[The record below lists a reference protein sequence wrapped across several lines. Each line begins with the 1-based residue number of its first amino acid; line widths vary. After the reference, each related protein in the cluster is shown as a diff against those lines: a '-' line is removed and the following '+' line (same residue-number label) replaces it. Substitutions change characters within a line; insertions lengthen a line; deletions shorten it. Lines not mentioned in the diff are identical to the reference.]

1 MPTIKKI
8 SDGYRFYFYSFDC
21 YEPVHVHVEKEYMNC
36 KFWLDPI
43 SLAANY
49 GFSAKELNKIQR
61 IIEKNTKLIIEAWNE
76 HCG

>member
-21 YEPVHVHVEKEYMNC
+21 YEPIHVHVEKEGMNC

-43 SLAANY
+43 SLSANY
-49 GFSAKELNKIQR
+49 GFGAKELNKIQR
-61 IIEKNTKLIIEAWNE
+61 IIIKNSKLIIEAWNE
-76 HCG
+76 HCS

>member
-8 SDGYRFYFYSFDC
+8 SDKYRFYFYSFDC
-21 YEPVHVHVEKEYMNC
+21 YEPMHVHVAKDDMNC

-49 GFSAKELNKIQR
+49 GFSAKELNMIKKIILQNS
-61 IIEKNTKLIIEAWNE
+61 KSIIEAWNE

>member
-8 SDGYRFYFYSFDC
+8 SKGYRFYFYSFDC
-21 YEPVHVHVEKEYMNC
+21 YEPVHVHVEKENMNC

>member
-21 YEPVHVHVEKEYMNC
+21 YEPMHVHVEKDNSNC
-36 KFWLDPI
+36 KFWLDPV

-49 GFSAKELNKIQR
+49 GFTAKESK
-61 IIEKNTKLIIEAWNE
+61 
-76 HCG
+76 

>member
-8 SDGYRFYFYSFDC
+8 SDGYRFFFYSFDC
-21 YEPVHVHVEKEYMNC
+21 YEPVHIHVEKDDMNC

-49 GFSAKELNKIQR
+49 GFNAKELNKIKK
-61 IIEKNTKLIIEAWNE
+61 IITEHHHIIIEAWDE

>member
-21 YEPVHVHVEKEYMNC
+21 YVPIHVHIEKENMNC
-36 KFWLDPI
+36 KFWLNPI
-43 SLAANY
+43 SLATNY
-49 GFSAKELNKIQR
+49 GFSAKELNKIQH
-61 IIEKNTKLIIEAWNE
+61 IIEKNEKVIIEAWHE

>member
-21 YEPVHVHVEKEYMNC
+21 YEPTHVHLNC
-36 KFWLDPI
+36 KFWLDPV

-49 GFSAKELNKIQR
+49 GFTAKELNQIQKL
-61 IIEKNTKLIIEAWNE
+61 ILKNRKLIIEAWNE
-76 HCG
+76 HCS

>member
-1 MPTIKKI
+1 MPAIKKI

-21 YEPVHVHVEKEYMNC
+21 YEPVHVHVEKENMNC
-36 KFWLDPI
+36 KFWLDPV

-49 GFSAKELNKIQR
+49 GFSAKELNKIQQ
-61 IIEKNTKLIIEAWNE
+61 IIAKNTKLIIEAWNE